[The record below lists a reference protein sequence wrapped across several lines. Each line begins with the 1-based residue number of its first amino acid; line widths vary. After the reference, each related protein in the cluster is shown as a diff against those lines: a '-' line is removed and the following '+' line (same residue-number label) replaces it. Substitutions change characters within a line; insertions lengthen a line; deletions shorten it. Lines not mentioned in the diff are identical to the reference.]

1 MSCTQNI
8 NWNINRNP
16 TIVKDLD
23 ISSSTGIIKEVL
35 INKGGKNVIEWK
47 TWIVHFTYLIGK
59 KTCSRKI
66 FHCN

>member
-35 INKGGKNVIEWK
+35 IKRGGKNVIEWK
-47 TWIVHFTYLIGK
+47 TWNCAFYLSYRLENLFK
-59 KTCSRKI
+59 KDFSL
-66 FHCN
+66 